1 MLQTLILMTA
11 AFYIA
16 RGKTAVQSEI
26 VSCSKVHLLVFNLLF
41 TVRKRSCAKVMFLHL
56 SVSHSVH
63 RGCLPGACVYPSM
76 HWADTPQADT
86 PLGRHSLGR
95 HLPGQ
100 TPLPGGHCSRW
111 YASYWNA
118 FLLIEAITRNQ
129 GVLGSNPKRFSCIRN
144 YLSSKSMYRSDLNYE
159 NSIFKC
165 EKESIRTFECTS
177 SSISGTGTITHGL
190 GGGSVRPGLVQSF
203 RVTIFHNL
211 HFPSADKLLQKH

>member
-1 MLQTLILMTA
+1 MTA

-41 TVRKRSCAKVMFLHL
+41 TVRKRSCGKVMFLHL

-76 HWADTPQADT
+76 HWADT

-165 EKESIRTFECTS
+165 EKESIRSYECTL

-190 GGGSVRPGLVQSF
+190 VGGVSVRGLYRASELPF
-203 RVTIFHNL
+203 SITYIFL
-211 HFPSADKLLQKH
+211 LPTSCYKSIDKL